1 MRRRIRLRTT
11 APPSAF
17 FTLVPKRLRDSPF
30 GREKTTN
37 CAEDRRPPLRYTA
50 SKSARRNRRAALGN
64 PCGASA
70 LRLDGREAMT
80 TLLAARRQHLAA
92 SHGFHARAEA
102 VRLMATSYFG
112 LKRAFGQ
119 RLLL

>member
-17 FTLVPKRLRDSPF
+17 FTLVPKRLRDSPL

-50 SKSARRNRRAALGN
+50 SKSARRNRRAARGK

-70 LRLDGREAMT
+70 VRLNGREAMT

-102 VRLMATSYFG
+102 VRLVATPYFG

-119 RLLL
+119 RILL